1 MFRNKRFLSALWLV
15 ACTYSSIAQYGN
27 EWINFNQEYFKLKVA
42 EEGVYRVTAAELEAQ
57 GFQANIIAANRLRL
71 YRNGQEVAMLVSSS
85 GGILN
90 YLEFYGQQNDGF
102 YDRDLYVSAEA
113 QPHNLYSLFSD
124 TSTYFLTYELAA
136 GGSNI
141 DFSTD
146 NDNTGLTAESYH
158 TQKALQLQTTTYSP
172 GLLFSQDSKFSLSQY
187 DFGEG
192 WTGSAVGKGGSQSYT
207 FQLDNAATSGPNPTV
222 DMVMIGGNG
231 QTHVVDIS
239 VGPDENNTRSI
250 GSQTWSDRTSTSFSL
265 DLLWSDVSSTGQ
277 LVVRMTV
284 VGLDG
289 ISDRA
294 HTSFVRVNYPQTF
307 ALNSGEQKTFFLE
320 SNTANKSYLQISSD
334 ASSTT
339 RFFDIT
345 DPINPIRLNSNALT
359 STVDVVVNNTS
370 SSRNIFGFTSTKT
383 VPDISRYTFNQI
395 DFSNSNYIIV
405 SHPSLRS
412 AEDGTDPIA
421 SYEAYRESEA
431 GGSWDVQVANI
442 QDVYD
447 QFLFGIPSPLAIR
460 RMVDYGYTQGQL
472 SHLFLVGKG
481 LTVNANYTR
490 NPNAAHFIPTYGLPG
505 SDLFY
510 GVGFNGTLNPRIGIG
525 RITARTPEEI
535 QAYLNKVIQSEALPY
550 NSLWRKNILQL
561 TGGQNQAELTLFKSY
576 AEGFSALAENDFAG
590 ASTTSVSKE
599 TTATVEFINIRE
611 EVNQGLSMITFFGHS
626 GSAVTDIEV
635 DQPDVYDNEGR
646 YPAMFLVNGCNAGE
660 IFTTGQSFGEPWIL
674 TANRGSTGFMAH
686 TNFALSSGL
695 RRFTDLFYEIAFA
708 DTTTFGS
715 SLGQIVKEVAVRYF
729 ATNTTNTAQTQVFQM
744 VLQSDPATKLFDPEN
759 PDYSI
764 EADNVNALPIFGE
777 RVLASQ
783 DSFKVELIVQNFGR
797 SVNDSLTVSVDHT
810 LPNGEVLTYSQ
821 QFERVLYQDTLEI
834 FIPNTVGQNI
844 EGNNIISVLLDPSG
858 EQQELDETNNQV
870 TKDLFISNGNTFPLL
885 PLDKGVVASEDVR
898 FVWQRL
904 ATTDEEI
911 TFEFQLDTASDFSSS
926 FLVSSSDP
934 GVIFVEKQVNL
945 SAIPDSTVVYWRTRV
960 ANASNALDSL
970 WSEVSFTLI
979 RSSTALGWG
988 TFSQDQF
995 SEATL
1000 DGIEYDESTAQWRFR
1015 DTSGALEITTF
1026 GPNSGLSYSDIVV
1039 SAVGVDLITTSNLP
1053 DPVCR
1058 SNTIN
1063 AVAFDRQTSNPYL
1076 PIEFGTVGTSNSLVC
1091 GRLPQ
1096 LIHNFTES
1104 NVLGSG
1110 RWLET
1115 LIDAMAVND
1124 EIVLF
1129 NIDSV
1134 TYSNWDDQLKTKL
1147 EEIGIASS
1155 TINGLV
1161 DGQPVIFFGKK
1172 GQAAGTA
1179 TAILTDNSGR
1189 AATEQILQFVGQSN
1203 GVFTDGSIQS
1213 QLIGPATNWRTL
1225 NFDLGTEA
1233 SDSFSFNVVGVSGN
1247 TEQTLFTSARTEEI
1261 DLSSV
1266 DASQF
1271 PNIRLD
1277 FNFTDATNSTPP
1289 QPRYWHVLYDFPPDG
1304 LLIMPDNSLLSLQEG
1319 DSLVRDV
1326 YFYNYS
1332 DQDFTD
1338 SITFTGTLLSTNG
1351 ATSFDISE
1359 IMAGPSAGDSTLF
1372 QLNTGTVGRV
1382 GNFNLSVRSEA
1393 QGEELYTV
1401 NNSLTRA
1408 SFLTVE
1414 PDNLNPVLD
1423 VTFDGAYIL
1432 NGDIVAPQPLIN
1444 ILLKDQNPVLR
1455 KSDTTG
1461 ISVELRV
1468 GDEGQFVRVPF
1479 TNPEINYTPA
1489 TEDTD
1494 FIIEYRPGP
1503 LEDGRYALRVQATDE
1518 SGNAAGT
1525 EPYEIS
1531 FEVVNES
1538 SITHFYP
1545 YPNPFSTSTR
1555 FVFTLTGSEVP
1566 DQLKIQIMTVTGRV
1580 VREILQDE
1588 IGPIKIGNNI
1598 SQYAWDGRDE
1608 FGDQLANGVYLYRVI
1623 TKINGEDIK
1632 NRGTAADQA
1641 FKNGFGKLYILR

>member
-1 MFRNKRFLSALWLV
+1 MFRSKHFLIGLTLIFGSLA
-15 ACTYSSIAQYGN
+15 AYSQYGN

-42 EEGVYRVTAAELEAQ
+42 EEGVYRVTAAELNAQ
-57 GFQANIIAANRLRL
+57 GFQSNVIAANRLRL
-71 YRNGQEVAMLVSSS
+71 YRNGQEIAMLVSSS
-85 GGILN
+85 GGVLN
-90 YLEFYGQQNDGF
+90 YLEFYGERNDGF
-102 YDRDLYVSAEA
+102 YDRDLYVSSDA
-113 QPHNLYSLFSD
+113 QPHNLYSIFSD
-124 TSTYFLTYELAA
+124 TSTYFLTYELTA
-136 GGSNI
+136 GGNSI

-146 NDNTGLTAESYH
+146 NDNSGLSAESYH
-158 TQKALQLQTTTYSP
+158 TQQALQLQTVIYAP

-192 WTGSAVGKGGSQSYT
+192 WTGSAIGKGGSESYT
-207 FQLDNAATSGPNPTV
+207 FQLDNAFTGGPNPSL
-222 DMVMIGGNG
+222 DMVMVGGNG

-239 VGPDENNTRSI
+239 VGPDVNNTRSI
-250 GSQTWSDRTSTSFSL
+250 GTQTWNDRTSTSFSL
-265 DLLWSDVSSTGQ
+265 DFLWSDVSSTGQ
-277 LVVRMTV
+277 LVVTMTV

-289 ISDRA
+289 IADRA
-294 HTSFVRVNYPQTF
+294 HTSFVRVNYPQSF
-307 ALNSGEQKTFFLE
+307 ALNAGEQKTFFLQ
-320 SNTANKSYLQISSD
+320 SNSLNKSYLEISSN
-334 ASSTT
+334 ASATT

-345 DPINPIRLNSNALT
+345 DPINPIRLNSNPLT

-370 SSRNIFGFTSTKT
+370 ASRSIFGFTSTKA
-383 VPDISRYTFNQI
+383 VPEISRYTFNQI
-395 DFSNSNYIIV
+395 DLTNLNYMIV

-412 AEDGTDPIA
+412 AEDGSDPVA
-421 SYEAYRESEA
+421 DYKAYRESEA
-431 GGSWDVQVANI
+431 GGGWKVQVADI

-447 QFLFGIPSPLAIR
+447 QFLYGIPSPLAIR
-460 RMVDYGYTQGQL
+460 RMVDYGYSQGEL

-481 LTVNANYTR
+481 LTHNFNYYR
-490 NPNAAHFIPTYGLPG
+490 NRNGAHFIPTYGLPG
-505 SDLFY
+505 SDLFF
-510 GVGFNGTLNPRIGIG
+510 GVGFDGTLNPRIGIG
-525 RITARTPEEI
+525 RITARTGDDI
-535 QAYLNKVIQSEALPY
+535 QAYLNKVIQSEATPY

-561 TGGQNQAELTLFKSY
+561 TGGQNQSELSLFKTY
-576 AEGFSALAENDFAG
+576 AQGFSALAENDFAG

-660 IFTTGQSFGEPWIL
+660 IFASGQSFGEPWIL

-695 RRFTDLFYEIAFA
+695 RRYTDLFYEIGFA

-715 SLGQIVKEVAVRYF
+715 TLGQIVKEVATRYF
-729 ATNTTNTAQTQVFQM
+729 TTNTTNTAQTQVFQM
-744 VLQSDPATKLFDPEN
+744 VLQADPATKLFAPEH
-759 PDYSI
+759 PDYALT
-764 EADNVNALPIFGE
+764 ADNVNALPVFGE

-797 SVNDSLTVSVDHT
+797 TVSDSLSVAVNHT
-810 LPNGEVLTYSQ
+810 LPNGEVLNYAED
-821 QFERVLYQDTLEI
+821 FPRVLYQDTLEV
-834 FIPNTVGQNI
+834 FIPNTVGENI
-844 EGNNIISVLLDPSG
+844 EGNNIISVTLDPSNDQ
-858 EQQELDETNNQV
+858 EELDKTNNQI
-870 TKDLFISNGNTFPLL
+870 TKELFISNGNTFPLL
-885 PLDKGVVASEDVR
+885 PLDKGVVTGENVR

-904 ATTDEEI
+904 ATTDEET
-911 TFEFQLDTASDFSSS
+911 TFEFELDTAADFGSS
-926 FLVSSSDP
+926 FLITSTDP
-934 GVIFVEKQVNL
+934 GVVFVEKELNL
-945 SAIPDSTVVYWRTRV
+945 NTIPDSTVVYWRTRI
-960 ANASNALDSL
+960 ANAENALDSL

-979 RSSTALGWG
+979 RASTALGWG
-988 TFSQDQF
+988 SFSRDQF
-995 SEATL
+995 SEATIE
-1000 DGIEYDESTAQWRFR
+1000 GIEFDQSTNQWRFR
-1015 DTSGALEITTF
+1015 ETNGAVEITTF

-1076 PIEFGTVGTSNSLVC
+1076 PIEFGAVGTSNSLVC

-1115 LIDAMAVND
+1115 LIDAMAIND
-1124 EIVLF
+1124 EIVIF

-1134 TYSNWDDQLKTKL
+1134 AYSNWDDQLKAKL
-1147 EEIGIASS
+1147 EEVGIAAS
-1155 TINGLV
+1155 TVNGLV

-1172 GQAAGTA
+1172 GQTAGSA

-1189 AATEQILQFVGQSN
+1189 DPSEQILQFVGQSN

-1213 QLIGPATNWRTL
+1213 QLIGPALNWRTL
-1225 NFDLGTEA
+1225 NFDLGTET
-1233 SDSFSFNVVGVSGN
+1233 SDTYSFNVVGVSGS
-1247 TEQTLFTSARTEEI
+1247 TEQTLFTSSRAEEI

-1266 DASQF
+1266 DAAQYPS
-1271 PNIRLD
+1271 IRLD
-1277 FNFTDATNSTPP
+1277 FNFADATNSTPP
-1289 QPRYWHVLYDFPPDG
+1289 QPGYWHVLYDYPPDG
-1304 LLIMPDNSLLSLQEG
+1304 LLIMPDNSLLSVQEG
-1319 DSLVRDV
+1319 DSVTREV

-1332 DQDFTD
+1332 DQDFAD
-1338 SITFTGTLLSTNG
+1338 SISFSGTLLNTNG
-1351 ATSFDISE
+1351 TTSFDISE
-1359 IMAGPSAGDSTLF
+1359 MLEGPASRDSVLF
-1372 QLNTGTVGRV
+1372 DLSTGTVGRV
-1382 GNFNLSVRSEA
+1382 GSFNLSVRSDP
-1393 QGEELYTV
+1393 QGEELYSV
-1401 NNSLTRA
+1401 NNSITRA

-1414 PDNLNPVLD
+1414 PDNLNPILD

-1455 KSDTTG
+1455 KTDTTG
-1461 ISVELRV
+1461 ISVELRT

-1479 TNPEINYTPA
+1479 TNPEITYVPA
-1489 TEDTD
+1489 TEDDD
-1494 FIIEYRPGP
+1494 FTIEYRPGP
-1503 LEDGRYALRVQATDE
+1503 LEDGRYAMRVQATDE
-1518 SGNAAGT
+1518 SGNAAGS
-1525 EPYEIS
+1525 EPYEIA